1 MEYLRLTLVFGLNS
15 TLRESLIAAFRKF
28 FASIN
33 KIFIFAGG
41 LDTGLS
47 FYGV

>member
-1 MEYLRLTLVFGLNS
+1 MIHKILEWEIAHYGKILISVFQ
-15 TLRESLIAAFRKF
+15 EF

-41 LDTGLS
+41 LGTTVS